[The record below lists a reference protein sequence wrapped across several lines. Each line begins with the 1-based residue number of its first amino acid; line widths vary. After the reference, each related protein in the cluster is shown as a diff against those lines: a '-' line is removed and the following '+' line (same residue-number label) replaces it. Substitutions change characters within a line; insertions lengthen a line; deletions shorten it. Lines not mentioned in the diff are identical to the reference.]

1 MKTPFEEIL
10 KNNEFIGIVED
21 NADPDKKQRVRVR
34 IPYLH
39 GEARDIPTDSL
50 PWAQPTRDNNGLT
63 FTVPDKNKIVNV
75 TFPSGN
81 LYYPVYN
88 NAQHLNINLQK
99 KVETYSGDAY
109 TSFIS
114 LCYNHNTQIFIEEEK
129 GLNII
134 HKFNGIN
141 ITKEMIAVNLKD
153 NQSTLYLGDDKAAQ
167 EVMLGTNFMEWFD
180 TLMQTLMNAY
190 IGNNGAPCVA
200 NPDLI
205 NVFTQYQSKRPTFL
219 SQHIYA
225 IDNNKIRTKDF
236 DVEAQIGD
244 TIEQTNKPKQ
254 VTVSS
259 TPLEKPKPKSEQK
272 GLEAQNEY
280 VAPPTD
286 GAPDNTTSD
295 VTPATMS
302 SDDDAKVAK
311 MVKYLKSQKYTVYED
326 PYHLN
331 IVGIRNAQKDKG
343 VVTNKFDDTCWVF
356 YKDDKGKW
364 QLFDDYKVTTTPGYE
379 PGKTVLPNGPGNGGV
394 AMLVYGQFI
403 DKWKIGYHQ
412 NRTGKTGGKTKK
424 DGSLA
429 PEHKCLRE
437 ATTSHVRNT
446 PSGTGYLIPGAK
458 APQTGAI
465 GINIHHSNETG
476 ITTNVYNWSEGC
488 QVFASKNQHLEF
500 MDLCEQQVKKSSKG
514 RFTYTLIPQK
524 EFDNYQA

>member
-1 MKTPFEEIL
+1 MENFEQIL
-10 KNNEFIGIVED
+10 KDNEFIGIVED
-21 NADPDKKQRVRVR
+21 NADPDKKQRCRIR
-34 IPYLH
+34 IPYIH
-39 GEARDIPTDSL
+39 GDKKDIPTDSL
-50 PWAQPTRDNNGLT
+50 PWSQPFRDPNGLT
-63 FTVPDKNKIVNV
+63 FMVPDKDKVVNV
-75 TFPSGN
+75 MFPSGN
-81 LYYPVYN
+81 LYYPVYK
-88 NAQHLNINLQK
+88 NAQHLNVNLQK

-109 TSFIS
+109 TSFVA
-114 LCYNHNTQIFIEEEK
+114 LCYNHNTQIFIEKEK

-141 ITKEMIAVNLKD
+141 ITKEQIAINLKD

-167 EVMLGTNFMEWFD
+167 ELMLGTNFMEWFD

-205 NVFTQYQSKRPTFL
+205 NVFTQYQSKRPSFL

-225 IDNNKIRTKDF
+225 IENNKIRTKDF

-244 TIEQTNKPKQ
+244 KITITNKPKELNA
-254 VTVSS
+254 VTA
-259 TPLEKPKPKSEQK
+259 PIDYKPAPKSEEK
-272 GLEAQNEY
+272 GLKTMNEY
-280 VAPPTD
+280 TAPPTD
-286 GAPDNTTSD
+286 GKPDETSVPPKD
-295 VTPATMS
+295 KQEDS
-302 SDDDAKVAK
+302 SDNKKVNK

-326 PYHLN
+326 AYHLN

-343 VVTNKFDDTCWVF
+343 IVTNKFDDTCWVF
-356 YKDDKGKW
+356 YKDDKGVW
-364 QLFDDYKVTTTPGYE
+364 QLYDDYKITTTPGFE
-379 PGKTVLPNGPGNGGV
+379 PKSSVLPNGPNNGGV

-412 NRTGKTGGKTKK
+412 NRTGKPGGKTKS

-429 PEHKCLRE
+429 PEHKCLKE
-437 ATTSHVRNT
+437 ATTAHVRNT
-446 PSGTGYLIPGAK
+446 PSGTGYLLPGAK
-458 APQTGAI
+458 QPQTGAI

-476 ITTNVYNWSEGC
+476 VTTNVYNWSEGC

-500 MDLCEQQVKKSSKG
+500 LELCEQQVSKTSKG

-524 EFDNYQA
+524 DFDNYQA